1 VATSFFGGAFFGGE
15 FFSSG
20 SVAAT
25 PEVGGVHSGRG
36 RPWEQKWRQDLVDL
50 LERRELEKPEP
61 VPPRVKKA
69 IERVLEAEPQD
80 DRSAIQALRSELDK
94 LRVKPRYVE
103 ALRYEIAK
111 QYQEQ
116 MRREA
121 MRREVLELDDE
132 EVIFLTLH

>member
-116 MRREA
+116 MRRAFEQR
-121 MRREVLELDDE
+121 MRDDE
-132 EVIFLTLH
+132 DDLEVILITLH

>member
-1 VATSFFGGAFFGGE
+1 VATSFFGGSFFGGE
-15 FFSSG
+15 FFSTST
-20 SVAAT
+20 AT
-25 PEVGGVHSGRG
+25 ADVGGVHSRG
-36 RPWEQKWRQDLVDL
+36 SRPWEQKWRQDLVDL
-50 LERRELEKPEP
+50 LEREELQRPEP
-61 VPPRVKKA
+61 VPPKVKKA
-69 IERVLEAEPQD
+69 IERALEAEPQD

-94 LRVKPRYVE
+94 LRVKPRYIE